1 MNYNIKEDDFY
12 ELDLHLSMAQKIN
25 DNEIDISQ
33 GKYPVDKEHAIS
45 LYLNAAARVLRR
57 ADRRN

>member
-1 MNYNIKEDDFY
+1 MNYTIKENDFY

-25 DNEIDISQ
+25 DNEIDIEQ

-45 LYLNAAARVLRR
+45 LYLLAAVKVLRR